1 MRRLGSLVG
10 LVVAA
15 VLVLAGPGEVS
26 AQTDAA
32 RATARERYAE
42 AQRLFDSRQFAAAE
56 AKFREAYA
64 AVPNPVV
71 LRAIAAAQ
79 EQQNNAAGAIATLQQ
94 YLRDAPNANDRAEVE
109 RRIVELGSRR
119 AIITFNSAP
128 PGAEIIV
135 DGQPTGQR
143 TPVEVQIMPGEHTLE
158 LRLQGYPPVSQR
170 FTAVANTRVRL
181 DVNIAQAQ
189 AMGANGGDGR
199 VADPSGGGGG
209 GGGSADP
216 SIGVWI
222 SAGVAAAGLISGT
235 VFGFLALSEQSNFDQ
250 MPTLE
255 TADRGEAFALVA
267 DISFGVAAAAAIT
280 GIVLYIVERSTAPR
294 SQAGM
299 LQGDRLQLGVAPWA
313 SPNGGGMAAQLRF

>member
-1 MRRLGSLVG
+1 MRPVRSLAG
-10 LVVAA
+10 LVLTAF
-15 VLVLAGPGEVS
+15 LLCAGAGEAS

-32 RATARERYAE
+32 RATARQLYAE
-42 AQRLFDSRQFAAAE
+42 AQQLFDRGQYAAAE

-79 EQQNNAAGAIATLQQ
+79 ERQNNTAGAIATLQQ
-94 YLRDAPNANDRAEVE
+94 YLRDAPNAADRAETE

-119 AIITFNSAP
+119 AVITFNSTP

-135 DGQPTGQR
+135 DGQATGQR
-143 TPVEVQIMPGEHTLE
+143 TPVEVQITPGEHTLE
-158 LRLQGYPPVSQR
+158 LRLQGYPPVTQR
-170 FTAVANTRVRL
+170 FSAVANTRVRL

-189 AMGANGGDGR
+189 AMGSNGGDGQT
-199 VADPSGGGGG
+199 ATTDPAGGG

-250 MPTLE
+250 TPTHE

-280 GIVLYIVERSTAPR
+280 GIVLYIVERS
-294 SQAGM
+294 SGGGGQAARLDGES
-299 LQGDRLQLGVAPWA
+299 LQLGVAPWA
-313 SPNGGGMAAQLRF
+313 SPNGGGVAAQLRF